1 MPPTWLAVAVVTRTA
16 AAMARLPPLPPAFL
30 PAPPSLYGS
39 STTSW
44 TAGAPLTRN
53 RAPLRAH
60 PASCSLGAAGQPRW
74 EPPRSSSTPPA
85 PLPAPPGGAPATAAA
100 DHDGGASRRPPLP
113 ATVDTVVIGSG
124 IGGLCAA
131 ALLSVVHGQS
141 VVVLEAHSLLG
152 GAAHAFTRP
161 GGYTFDSG
169 PSLFSG
175 LAPAVPGSAPSVNP
189 LRNVLDAVGVS
200 LPVMTYNTWGLATPD
215 GRYTVSMGDAA
226 AGGEVPFGAL
236 VREVAGPAAEAELRA
251 LIADLAPIGRMGAA
265 MPAAAF
271 LAGDV
276 VGSALTAGKYFTS
289 PAVVGG
295 LPAAVRG
302 DILAPFT
309 KVMDRHITHP
319 FTRAYLDL
327 LCFLLAGVA
336 ADGTLTAQMAYIF
349 HEWTTCTVPGGAL
362 DYPLGGSGALID
374 ALVGAI
380 RGAGGVVAPRAPVA
394 AITIDPASGAAT
406 GVELA
411 DGTRIA
417 ARRAVVSNATSWD
430 TARLLPPAAREA
442 SRAAAAAAGAL
453 DGVAGRLRPTPSFV
467 HLHLGVD
474 CQGMDPAILDALPLN
489 ATTIRSW
496 ELPTTGEQ
504 NAAALSFATV
514 ADPSMAPPGHH
525 VVHAYAPATEP
536 YSLYEGMDRR
546 SPEYKAL
553 KAARVEYLY
562 EAVERFLPGIR
573 AEGRIRV
580 ALEGSP
586 LTHER
591 YLRRHRGTYGPE
603 VMAGTGDAFTGGST
617 GVAGLWAVGDSCF
630 PGIGVPAVAASA
642 LLTVGGVVGRKG
654 VQRMLQ
660 DLKL

>member
-1 MPPTWLAVAVVTRTA
+1 MGTTP
-16 AAMARLPPLPPAFL
+16 AAMTRQLPPAFL
-30 PAPPSLYGS
+30 PS
-39 STTSW
+39 SPALLEAATSW
-44 TAGAPLTRN
+44 TTGGRPTALHRHA
-53 RAPLRAH
+53 LRAAPSLRPTQVGRRH
-60 PASCSLGAAGQPRW
+60 TRASATP
-74 EPPRSSSTPPA
+74 SSTSAATTSATPSEDDASPPSRRS
-85 PLPAPPGGAPATAAA
+85 PLPT
-100 DHDGGASRRPPLP
+100 
-113 ATVDTVVIGSG
+113 TVDTVVIGSG

-131 ALLSVVHGQS
+131 ALLAVVHGQS

-152 GAAHAFTRP
+152 GAAHSFTRP

-175 LAPAVPGSAPSVNP
+175 LAPAVPGAPPSTNP
-189 LRNVLDAVGVS
+189 LRNVLDAIGVS
-200 LPVMTYNTWGLATPD
+200 VPVVTYNSWGLATPD
-215 GRYTVSMGDAA
+215 GMYTPSMGDGA

-236 VREVAGPAAEAELRA
+236 IREVGGPAAEAELRA

-295 LPAAVRG
+295 LPAAARG
-302 DILAPFT
+302 DILAPFS
-309 KVMDRHITHP
+309 KIMDRHITHP
-319 FTRAYLDL
+319 FTRTYLDL
-327 LCFLLAGVA
+327 LCFLLAGVG

-349 HEWTTCTVPGGAL
+349 HEWATCTVPGGAL
-362 DYPLGGSGALID
+362 DYPVGGSGALID

-394 AITIDPASGAAT
+394 AITLDRAGGGAG

-411 DGTRIA
+411 DGTRIT
-417 ARRAVVSNATSWD
+417 ARRAVISNATAWD
-430 TARLLPPAAREA
+430 TARLLPPAVRDA
-442 SRAAAAAAGAL
+442 SRAAAVAAGKL
-453 DGVAGRLRPTPSFV
+453 DTTAARLRPTPSFV

-474 CQGMDPAILDALPLN
+474 CTGMDPDVLAALPLN
-489 ATTIRSW
+489 ATSIRSW
-496 ELPTTGEQ
+496 DAPMTGEQ
-504 NAAALSFATV
+504 NAAAVSFATV
-514 ADPSMAPPGHH
+514 ADPSLAPPGHH

-536 YSLYEGMDRR
+536 YELYEGMDRR
-546 SPEYKAL
+546 SPEYATL
-553 KAARVEYLY
+553 KAARVAYLY
-562 EAVERFLPGIR
+562 DAVERFLPGIR
-573 AEGRIRV
+573 ADGRIRV

-586 LTHER
+586 LTHQR
-591 YLRRHRGTYGPE
+591 YLRRWQGTYGPE
-603 VMAGTGDAFTGGST
+603 VMAGTGDAFTGGAS

-642 LLTVGGVVGRKG
+642 LLAVGGIVGRMG
-654 VQRMLQ
+654 VRRMLD